1 MVHQR
6 WYTNGDIVRLDVH
19 GNVLNLGKGDK
30 QIQLA
35 GKLLDLGEVN
45 ATLLKSNIDCGS
57 CSASILEAVNWH
69 ISLYLMEINIGGH
82 QILQRRLYSTF
93 TVYSDYRT
101 AYSCFD
107 KVGS

>member
-19 GNVLNLGKGDK
+19 GNVLYLGKGDK

-57 CSASILEAVNWH
+57 CSASILEGGELAYFFVPDGNKH
-69 ISLYLMEINIGGH
+69 RGTSDTATSLI
-82 QILQRRLYSTF
+82 
-93 TVYSDYRT
+93 
-101 AYSCFD
+101 
-107 KVGS
+107 